1 MRGFE
6 YRKGISCEFRFWKDI
21 VDNRLKGDVDV
32 DVVVDYWGC
41 DIEILNEVEVD
52 GYEWCHCGSD
62 IDRILIDYSEHCMT
76 LIVPS
81 ADVTYRSA
89 QSIG

>member
-1 MRGFE
+1 MELCDIFAGVWILRGFE

-52 GYEWCHCGSD
+52 GYDWCHCGWD
-62 IDRILIDYSEHCMT
+62 IDGWCEVCMT
-76 LIVPS
+76 LI
-81 ADVTYRSA
+81 
-89 QSIG
+89 